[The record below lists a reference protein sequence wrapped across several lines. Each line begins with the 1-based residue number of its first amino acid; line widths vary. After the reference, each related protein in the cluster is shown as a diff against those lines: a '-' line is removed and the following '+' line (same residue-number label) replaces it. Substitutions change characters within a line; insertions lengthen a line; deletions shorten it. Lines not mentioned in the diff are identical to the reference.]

1 MGKRPIKNNWEVMHG
16 EHFKVYSAVFPI
28 STKSYEGQMQV
39 LLSMRKNTGYMDGS
53 WDFAGNGQV
62 DENESAKQAVARE
75 CQEEL
80 GIIWNMKIF
89 ILHTS
94 HIVSD

>member
-1 MGKRPIKNNWEVMHG
+1 
-16 EHFKVYSAVFPI
+16 
-28 STKSYEGQMQV
+28 
-39 LLSMRKNTGYMDGS
+39 MDGS